1 MPWCYGMPY
10 KLRLEFPGA
19 IYHVINRGNYRRWI
33 FEESGAK
40 AAFEMCLFEACKRC
54 EWLLHAFVTMSNHFH
69 LALET
74 PRGNLV
80 AGMQWLESTYA
91 NRFNRFRNE
100 RGHLFQSRYKALLV
114 EQGDALGQLCTYID
128 LNPVRAGIV
137 SVACLQDH
145 RYSSYWYLDRPRQRP
160 KELDST
166 AALSAVGGL
175 SNTRAG
181 RNCYADYLRWQ
192 AAEGPAGKNAA
203 YASLSR
209 GWALGSDEFKKA
221 LVRDH
226 NLAADTR
233 AWEYEGA
240 KAVSEQRW
248 LERLQQVFDFL
259 PTKMRQARSK
269 SAPWKVAI
277 AAYLKATTDV
287 SNPWLATQLN
297 MGSPFYVSKHV
308 GRLRHGINPEA
319 HRLLQRLEVKGK
331 A

>member
-1 MPWCYGMPY
+1 MPY

-40 AAFEMCLFEACKRC
+40 AAFETCLFEACKRC
-54 EWLLHAFVTMSNHFH
+54 EWLLHAFVIMSNHFH

-114 EQGDALGQLCTYID
+114 EPGDALGQLCTYID

-137 SVACLQDH
+137 SVERLRDH
-145 RYSSYWYLDRPRQRP
+145 RYSSYWYLDRPQQRP

-166 AALSAVGGL
+166 AALSAIGGL
-175 SNTRAG
+175 SNTHAG
-181 RNCYADYLRWQ
+181 MNCYADYLRWQ

-203 YASLSR
+203 YVSLSK
-209 GWALGSDEFKKA
+209 GWALGSDEFKEA

-233 AWEYEGA
+233 AWEREGA

-287 SNPWLATQLN
+287 SNPWHATQLN

-308 GRLRHGINPEA
+308 GRLRHGLHPEA